1 MTVNMT
7 ARPGAPAHAFL
18 SADWQ
23 NIVILSWPVDAAL
36 LRPYLPSGL
45 EIDCYDGAA
54 YISAVGLT
62 VVNSRVAGIPAGPRR
77 YRQVNFRFYVRR
89 AAADGSGQP
98 GVVFIQQLVPYRTIA
113 LAARLLY
120 REPFQ
125 YALMRDDSV
134 AASDAPDGQHRIAY
148 RWQRNGT
155 TAALWAETDSAAPA
169 EYAAPGSL
177 EEFLTARYW
186 GYHGAGGA
194 LREYPVRREP
204 WRLQTAADCGFTN
217 PAAITDAMIDN
228 GGAIAAA
235 LSRPPAAAL
244 MARAGGAAQI
254 GWPRRGAVL

>member
-1 MTVNMT
+1 MP
-7 ARPGAPAHAFL
+7 ARAFL

-62 VVNSRVAGIPAGPRR
+62 VANSRVAGIPAGPRR
-77 YRQVNFRFYVRR
+77 YRQVNFRFYARR
-89 AAADGSGQP
+89 AAADGSRQP

-125 YALMRDDSV
+125 YAAIPDDG
-134 AASDAPDGQHRIAY
+134 ASASGGRRRIAY
-148 RWQRNGT
+148 RWRCNGL
-155 TAALWAETDSAAPA
+155 TAELWAESISAAPA
-169 EYAAPGSL
+169 EFAAPGSL

-186 GYHGAGGA
+186 GYHGVGGG

-204 WRLQTAADCGFTN
+204 WRLQTAADGGFIN
-217 PAAITDAMIDN
+217 PAAITDAMMDN

-235 LSRPPAAAL
+235 LSKPPAAAL

-254 GWPRRGAVL
+254 GWPRRCAVL